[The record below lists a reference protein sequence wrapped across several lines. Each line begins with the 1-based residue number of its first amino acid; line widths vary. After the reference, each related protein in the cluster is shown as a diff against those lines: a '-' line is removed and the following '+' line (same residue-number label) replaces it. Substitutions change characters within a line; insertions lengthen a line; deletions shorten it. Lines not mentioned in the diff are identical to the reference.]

1 MHFTIGYKV
10 KGRTDRMAVDAEDAL
25 AAALKAKSEQ
35 RDAVIM
41 YVRPQNRRGDARHPS
56 HERAEGLYQSGIVF
70 G

>member
-10 KGRTDRMAVDAEDAL
+10 RGRADRASVDADDAL
-25 AAALKAKSEQ
+25 AAALKLKTEQ
-35 RDAVIM
+35 WDAVIM
-41 YVRPQNRRGDARHPS
+41 YVRPQNRRGDTRHPS